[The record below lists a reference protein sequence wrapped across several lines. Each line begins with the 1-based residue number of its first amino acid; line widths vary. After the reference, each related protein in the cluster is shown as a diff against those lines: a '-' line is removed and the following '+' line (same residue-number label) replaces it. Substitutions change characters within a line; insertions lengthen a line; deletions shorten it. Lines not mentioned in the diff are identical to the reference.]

1 MPRVALYDRNCKPP
15 SWMDLIRP
23 GQYAAFFRDIDT
35 GAEVTEAGVPLCSGE
50 SRSCVIFDSFPEVS
64 DYCQPKVSQVSALR
78 CDVFDSQGRVNAP
91 VASFVNRAHSHKL
104 DSPEKFRRMI
114 LIGFVPI
121 AVSLP
126 LFLVYLESRR
136 RYVARRV
143 FRCSTRFVGSASS
156 ILGLQHAG
164 RDRESKET
172 VRTESP
178 ASCYRSKS
186 LCRRSPCLTADYLLQ
201 IVVNGPGTAKAPTR

>member
-1 MPRVALYDRNCKPP
+1 MPRVALYDRNRKPP

-50 SRSCVIFDSFPEVS
+50 SPSCVIFDSFPEAS
-64 DYCQPKVSQVSALR
+64 DYCQRKVSQVSALR

-126 LFLVYLESRR
+126 LFWFTWSRGADTWLAAFFGVQLVL
-136 RYVARRV
+136 
-143 FRCSTRFVGSASS
+143 
-156 ILGLQHAG
+156 LGLRLLYWG
-164 RDRESKET
+164 YSMREEIENRRKQSELRAQRAAT
-172 VRTESP
+172 DLS
-178 ASCYRSKS
+178 RS
-186 LCRRSPCLTADYLLQ
+186 AD
-201 IVVNGPGTAKAPTR
+201 VPRA

>member
-1 MPRVALYDRNCKPP
+1 
-15 SWMDLIRP
+15 MDLIRP
-23 GQYAAFFRDIDT
+23 GQYAAFFRDIHI
-35 GAEVTEAGVPLCSGE
+35 GAEVTEAGAPLSSGE
-50 SRSCVIFDSFPEVS
+50 PPSCMIFDLFPEAS
-64 DYCQPKVSQVSALR
+64 DYCQRKVSQVSALR
-78 CDVFDSQGRVNAP
+78 CDIFDSHGRVNPP
-91 VASFVNRAHSHKL
+91 VASFVNKVHSHKL
-104 DSPEKFRRMI
+104 DSPGKFRRMI

-126 LFLVYLESRR
+126 LFWFTWSRGADTWLAAFFGVQLVLLGLRLH
-136 RYVARRV
+136 
-143 FRCSTRFVGSASS
+143 
-156 ILGLQHAG
+156 ILGLQHAD